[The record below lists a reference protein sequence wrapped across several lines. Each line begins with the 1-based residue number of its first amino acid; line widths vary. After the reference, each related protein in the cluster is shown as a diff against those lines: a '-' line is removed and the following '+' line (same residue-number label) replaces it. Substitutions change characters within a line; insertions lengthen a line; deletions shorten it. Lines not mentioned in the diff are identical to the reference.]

1 MAISW
6 DDCIEGSC
14 EVMVS
19 PLPVRTPRPLEIR
32 TVPAARRV
40 YFVDVNKPNST
51 RILTRARELL
61 GERGFETPEPFVKRN
76 PSKPLHIKALD
87 RIARQ
92 RALILCGPAD

>member
-1 MAISW
+1 LAIRW
-6 DDCIEGSC
+6 DDRIEGSG

-19 PLPVRTPRPLEIR
+19 PLPVRTARPLAIR
-32 TVPAARRV
+32 TRPAARRV
-40 YFVDVNKPNST
+40 TFVDVNKPNSS
-51 RILTRARELL
+51 RILARARELL

-76 PSKPLHIKALD
+76 PSKPLHKKALD